1 MSEVGKSIEEIK
13 AAIAAEREQ
22 VSAKLD
28 ELLTAIYALKAT
40 QVSELDLLELQNL
53 VAQVKGIYEP
63 EPESNPE

>member
-1 MSEVGKSIEEIK
+1 MSVVGETIEEIK

-28 ELLTAIYALKAT
+28 ELLTAIDDLKAT
-40 QVSELDLLELQNL
+40 QVSEADLLELQSL

-63 EPESNPE
+63 APESNPE